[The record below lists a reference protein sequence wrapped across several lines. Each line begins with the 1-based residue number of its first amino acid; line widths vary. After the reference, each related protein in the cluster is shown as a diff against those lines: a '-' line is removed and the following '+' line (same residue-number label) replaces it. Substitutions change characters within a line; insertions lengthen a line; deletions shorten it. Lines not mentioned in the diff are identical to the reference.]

1 MPTGHQS
8 LLTSPQQETRS
19 AALPLSKNGNTL
31 APDAAFVGP
40 VFSVVFGWS
49 REAIYKCTPFCYTTP
64 SLVVPWPERAG
75 FCQ

>member
-8 LLTSPQQETRS
+8 LLTSPQQETRG
-19 AALPLSKNGNTL
+19 AALSLSKNGNTL

-49 REAIYKCTPFCYTTP
+49 REAII
-64 SLVVPWPERAG
+64 
-75 FCQ
+75 